1 MQQKRLRIDALL
13 QMSVAPVGPDRP
25 VSFHVSMIAIAAGFL
40 GAMLVLRLGLN
51 QSPAYNFWLAG
62 AVLMALLYLYHP
74 RHWWRLLFALLLGC
88 LIAGAGE
95 HMLVTTA
102 WWFFTSSVG
111 AMTGAWILKKI
122 GGAHCRFENAAE
134 VKALFSAAI
143 GAALVST
150 ILDAAMRALLVEGSY
165 DRWSIWISHFL
176 AGIYTTVTIV
186 PALILLSSGWT
197 ADARHLPPWKSVEL
211 GLLALAS
218 LGVVM
223 LILGGYW
230 SSNGDLAFLF
240 APWLLPYWAALRFSP
255 AIVSMITALLAF
267 SILSAAAYGRG
278 PFSAVADYSE
288 AIEIQVFLIFAL
300 SPALLL
306 ASVERE
312 RRNNQGLARRNEE
325 RLELAL
331 DAAQMGTWDWDVSA
345 DRVTLCEASK
355 KMFGHLSSKES
366 FSIRAFLDVVHAD
379 DRTMLLHVLT
389 SAIEGAGV
397 YEVEFR
403 MLSHDQEVRW
413 IMGKGKVVT
422 DVRSHTNRLV
432 GVHLDI
438 TARKRIEEREQ
449 ELRRKL
455 VHRSRVA
462 MLGEIS
468 GAIAHELNQPLN
480 AILMNAQASQ
490 IDLKSATVHVPVIE
504 EALKD
509 IINAEKRA
517 ANVIQGIR
525 ALIKKNHLRF
535 HPVVVNDLLREV
547 LYLQRAD
554 LTSKGVS
561 VDLKLA
567 EPLAKVEGDQ
577 VQLQQ
582 VFVNLI
588 SNACDAMAT
597 DSTTDRRIIVETEQV
612 EDSNIQIRI
621 SDQGGGIPE
630 DKIGQVF
637 EPFFS
642 TKAHGLGLGLSICR
656 TIVSL
661 HRGRMWSMNNS
672 RGGVTFYI
680 SLPIAVENLNTNRE
694 SRGEI

>member
-1 MQQKRLRIDALL
+1 LKILELA
-13 QMSVAPVGPDRP
+13 
-25 VSFHVSMIAIAAGFL
+25 FL
-40 GAMLVLRLGLN
+40 G
-51 QSPAYNFWLAG
+51 LASL
-62 AVLMALLYLYHP
+62 AV
-74 RHWWRLLFALLLGC
+74 
-88 LIAGAGE
+88 
-95 HMLVTTA
+95 
-102 WWFFTSSVG
+102 
-111 AMTGAWILKKI
+111 
-122 GGAHCRFENAAE
+122 
-134 VKALFSAAI
+134 
-143 GAALVST
+143 
-150 ILDAAMRALLVEGSY
+150 
-165 DRWSIWISHFL
+165 
-176 AGIYTTVTIV
+176 
-186 PALILLSSGWT
+186 LILLWSGY
-197 ADARHLPPWKSVEL
+197 RL
-211 GLLALAS
+211 
-218 LGVVM
+218 
-223 LILGGYW
+223 
-230 SSNGDLAFLF
+230 SNGNVAFLF
-240 APWLLPYWAALRFSP
+240 GPLVLPYWAALRFGP
-255 AIVSMITALLAF
+255 AIVSMLTASMVL
-267 SILSAAAYGRG
+267 STLSAAAYHGKDSF
-278 PFSAVADYSE
+278 PADDSK
-288 AIEIQVFLIFAL
+288 AIEMQILLILAL

-306 ASVERE
+306 ASMERE
-312 RRNNQGLARRNEE
+312 RKNNQHLARRNEE

-331 DAAQMGTWDWDVSA
+331 GAAQMGTWEWDVSA
-345 DRVTLCEASK
+345 DRVTLCEDSK
-355 KMFGHLSSKES
+355 QVFGHLSSMES
-366 FSIRAFLDVVHAD
+366 FSIRAFLDVVHPD
-379 DRTMLLHVLT
+379 DRTMLLHLLT
-389 SAIEGAGV
+389 SAMERAGV

-403 MLSHDQEVRW
+403 IFSHDQEVRW

-422 DVRSHTNRLV
+422 DVRSHAKRLV

-438 TARKRIEEREQ
+438 TDRKRIEEREQ
-449 ELRRKL
+449 ELRHKL

-480 AILMNAQASQ
+480 AILMNAQAAQ

-554 LTSKGVS
+554 LTSKSVT

-597 DSTTDRRIIVETEQV
+597 DSTTDRIIIIETEQV
-612 EDSNIQIRI
+612 EESSVQIRI

-642 TKAHGLGLGLSICR
+642 TKANGLGLGLSICR

-680 SLPIAVENLNTNRE
+680 SLPTVVET
-694 SRGEI
+694 